1 MSNVSTIKK
10 ILIVFVAAAV
20 LGSCSQNSTSAD
32 ESVSSANSTGTD
44 QGSGSS
50 MSNSDSTDASGDP
63 VVEPGQTQDAEP
75 VASLTAA
82 AEKYEQDIG
91 KNLRAA
97 GCYMMDN
104 IREWVETDLEIAS
117 TEVNKVLT
125 LVRTYRESAGTYI
138 ADPAALKEFQDNL
151 DSSLAAWAELKVA
164 LVSQDT
170 SGLAIIPVILD
181 GIQGADRA
189 AKTSLAIP
197 MTPPCT

>member
-1 MSNVSTIKK
+1 MSNMSTIKK

-20 LGSCSQNSTSAD
+20 LGSCSQKSTSAD

-44 QGSGSS
+44 QGFGSS
-50 MSNSDSTDASGDP
+50 MGNSDSTDASGDP
-63 VVEPGQTQDAEP
+63 VVEPGQTQDVEP
-75 VASLTAA
+75 VAPLTAA

-151 DSSLAAWAELKVA
+151 DSSLAAGAELKVA

-170 SGLAIIPVILD
+170 SGLVIIPVILD

-189 AKTSLAIP
+189 AKMSLAIP
-197 MTPPCT
+197 MAPPCT